1 MNYHLFSILFQ
12 EALDCDSLE
21 DFASKHATQEWLK
34 DYGDSDILTTIFTL
48 SKMSLSDL
56 YESINMSQTKFAI
69 SYDIPLSLVKKWTS
83 GQESVPNYI
92 LMLLAY
98 TLIT

>member
-21 DFASKHATQEWLK
+21 DFISKHATQEWLK
-34 DYGDSDILTTIFTL
+34 DYGNTDILTTIFTL

-56 YESINMSQTKFAI
+56 YKSIDMSQTKFAI
-69 SYDIPLSLVKKWTS
+69 SYDIPLCLVKKWAS
-83 GQESVPNYI
+83 GQVIVPNYI

-98 TLIT
+98 TIIS